1 MDLFG
6 NSRKIVN
13 RDKQATAKPQ
23 ASATDE
29 GNTML
34 WRRWR
39 ELVGAV
45 LNRSLLEKGKHW
57 ADGGFW
63 LAELQGWPVA
73 GGGCSAPFP
82 VGP

>member
-1 MDLFG
+1 
-6 NSRKIVN
+6 
-13 RDKQATAKPQ
+13 
-23 ASATDE
+23 
-29 GNTML
+29 ML